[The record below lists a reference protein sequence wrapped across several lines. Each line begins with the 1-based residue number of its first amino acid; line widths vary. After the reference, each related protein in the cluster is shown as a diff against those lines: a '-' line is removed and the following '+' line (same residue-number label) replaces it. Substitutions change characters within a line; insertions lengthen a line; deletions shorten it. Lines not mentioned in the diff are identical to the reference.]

1 MRKVGIRKRGGR
13 GRGKSKVETVSRVV
27 VGTKKKGRPQKLWIR
42 RQNMFVV
49 EKKHKKG
56 V

>member
-13 GRGKSKVETVSRVV
+13 GRGKSRGRTVSRVV
-27 VGTKKKGRPQKLWIR
+27 VGPRKKGGLRSFGLEDKICSWI
-42 RQNMFVV
+42 